1 MSSAAKKNVVSLPC
15 PSSVSSATD
24 ETLEF
29 AVEVG
34 RLQRALK
41 TAGFEQE
48 AMLLS
53 MALQTL
59 EERLPGVH
67 N

>member
-1 MSSAAKKNVVSLPC
+1 MLPC
-15 PSSVSSATD
+15 RAPAPAAT
-24 ETLEF
+24 EKTVEL

-41 TAGFEQE
+41 SAGYDQE